1 MPKFLILCKN
11 HFRLFKYIFTCLVMV
26 NSNNLPECDQRKI
39 KTIVNSMRLKL
50 HRTKFGK
57 RFLIVIF
64 SFQTP
69 TGLHFS
75 QFHHKMYPLI
85 LFGEMHLKTLKDNWV
100 SINLYNALLFWSSF
114 RTNNYIAIIT
124 VILPLIFNEQ
134 RYVHHFSTVLSSYS
148 CSTLVSDKLFIF
160 P

>member
-1 MPKFLILCKN
+1 MWPKGNKDYCEL
-11 HFRLFKYIFTCLVMV
+11 HEATVAQ
-26 NSNNLPECDQRKI
+26 S
-39 KTIVNSMRLKL
+39 KTWKEVFNCY
-50 HRTKFGK
+50 FQ
-57 RFLIVIF
+57 F
-64 SFQTP
+64 SDP
-69 TGLHFS
+69 HGLHFS

-100 SINLYNALLFWSSF
+100 SINLYNTLLFWSPF